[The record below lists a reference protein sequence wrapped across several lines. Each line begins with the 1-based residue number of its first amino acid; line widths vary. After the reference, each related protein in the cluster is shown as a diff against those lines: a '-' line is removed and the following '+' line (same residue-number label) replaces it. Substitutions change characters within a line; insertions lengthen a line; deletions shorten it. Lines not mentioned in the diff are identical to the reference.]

1 MIRIQS
7 GILKGMSLPFVP
19 DPKTRPTTQKVREAL
34 LNSLGD
40 AVSMGS
46 FADLFAGSGAVGI
59 EAASRGAR
67 EVLLVEKDRKVAL
80 PLEQFLTTDRRI
92 QKAGIRLI
100 REDVLS
106 FLEKYEGDP
115 FDIVFLDPPYE
126 YPDWEK
132 LLRCLASSGIVQKKG
147 SIIVLEYFH
156 RDDPSGVVREIFPDH
171 QTKVTSYGESR
182 ILFARNVNP

>member
-1 MIRIQS
+1 
-7 GILKGMSLPFVP
+7 MSLPFVP

-46 FADLFAGSGAVGI
+46 FADLFSGSGAVGI

-67 EVLLVEKDRKVAL
+67 EVVLVEKDRKVAL
-80 PLEQFLTTDRRI
+80 PLDQFLKTDRRI
-92 QKAGIRLI
+92 QKAGIRLV

-106 FLEKYEGDP
+106 FLERFEGDP

-156 RDDPSGVVREIFPDH
+156 RDDPSGMVREFFPDH
-171 QTKVTSYGESR
+171 QIKITSYGESR